1 MRTPI
6 KIFLLLSLSLTAYGQ
21 QQLKS
26 FKLSDVALLNGLFKN
41 AQQTDLKY
49 ILALNPDR
57 LLAPYLREAG
67 LKPKAES
74 YGNWENTGLDGHMAG
89 HYLSAL
95 SFMYASTR
103 NELLKSRIRYM
114 LSEIKRCQ
122 DANGNGYVS
131 GIPGGKKMWTEI
143 KIGNI
148 RASSFSLNDKWVPL
162 YNIHKIYSGLYD
174 AYAVT
179 GNLQAKEILI
189 KLTNWCM
196 DLVSNLSDKQVQEML
211 KSEHGGLN
219 EVFANV
225 YSITGNKNYLDLAK
239 KFSDKTILA
248 PLTKK
253 TDALSGLHANTQIP
267 KVIGYEQI
275 GIVSNDTTMEN
286 AAAFFWSTVVNNRTV
301 AIGGNSV
308 REHFNPSNDFSSMI
322 ESREGP
328 ETCNSYNML
337 KLTRQ
342 LFLSQPSSKY
352 IDYYEQTLYNHILTS
367 QNPKG
372 GFVYFTPIR
381 PGHYRTYSAPQES
394 FWCCVGSGLENHGK
408 YGEMIYSHTDNS
420 IFVNLFIS
428 SILNWKEKG
437 ISLTQQTDFPNREST
452 RLTFKVNKSI
462 RFEVNFRKPSWIED
476 GEMKLYIN
484 GKIQKA
490 KQNEFGYLSVS
501 RVWKSGD
508 VVEIKLPMHTKA
520 NYLPDGS
527 DWVAFSRGPVVL
539 AAELDTLTEPNLFA
553 DGSRMGHIASGAL
566 LPLNEAPLIV
576 GEKKT
581 LAAGIKSESLN
592 KMVLNASQLVYQPK
606 YKKLKLIPF
615 YNLSEKRYVIYWP
628 YTNKE
633 NLPER
638 VQKIEQ
644 YEAEKIKLE
653 NLTVDLI
660 NTGEQQP
667 ETDHSFKGEQTDNG
681 TFRER
686 HFRNGKAWFS
696 YQLKNKN
703 LAAKKLSLTLY
714 GKENSKAFSI
724 FMNDKILK
732 SVTLNGTNG
741 SDFYTLDI
749 QIPEELLTADM
760 ELKFVAEPKSAIA
773 NIYEIRLLKE

>member
-1 MRTPI
+1 MSTPI
-6 KIFLLLSLSLTAYGQ
+6 KIFLLLLLSLTAYGQ
-21 QQLKS
+21 QKLES
-26 FKLSDVALLNGLFKN
+26 FKLSDVVLLNGLFKN

-57 LLAPYLREAG
+57 LLSPYLREAG

-103 NELLKSRIRYM
+103 NELLKSRIYYM
-114 LSEIKRCQ
+114 LSELKKCQ

-143 KIGNI
+143 KNGKI

-162 YNIHKIYSGLYD
+162 YNIHKIFSGLYD
-174 AYAVT
+174 TYAVT

-189 KLTNWCM
+189 KLTDWFV
-196 DLVSNLSDKQVQEML
+196 DLVSYLTDEQVQEML

-225 YSITGNKNYLDLAK
+225 YSLTGNRKYLDLAK
-239 KFSDKTILA
+239 KFSDKTILD
-248 PLTKK
+248 PLINK
-253 TDALSGLHANTQIP
+253 TDALNGLHANTQIP

-275 GIVSNDTTMEN
+275 GIASQDTTMKN
-286 AAAFFWSTVVNNRTV
+286 AAAFFWNTVVNNRTI

-337 KLTRQ
+337 KLSKQ
-342 LFLSQPSSKY
+342 LFLSQPSLKY

-367 QNPKG
+367 QNPNG
-372 GFVYFTPIR
+372 GFVYFTPMR
-381 PGHYRTYSAPQES
+381 PGHYRTYSTPQES

-408 YGEMIYSHTDNS
+408 YGEMIYSHSDNS

-428 SILNWKEKG
+428 SVLNWKERG

-452 RLTFKVNKSI
+452 RLTLKLAKSK
-462 RFEVNFRKPSWIED
+462 RFDVNFRNPSWIKD

-490 KQNEFGYLSVS
+490 KQNEFGYLSLS
-501 RVWKSGD
+501 RLWKSGD

-520 NYLPDGS
+520 NFLPDGS
-527 DWVAFSRGPVVL
+527 DWVAFSRGPIVL

-576 GEKKT
+576 GEKNN
-581 LAAGIKSESLN
+581 LAEGIKSESLN
-592 KMVLNASQLVYQPK
+592 KMMLNASQLVYQPK
-606 YKKLKLIPF
+606 YKKLKLKPF

-638 VQKIEQ
+638 IKKIEQ

-667 ETDHSFKGEQTDNG
+667 ETDHGFKGEQTDNG

-703 LAAKKLSLTLY
+703 LSARKLSITLF
-714 GKENSKAFSI
+714 GKENNKAFSVLI
-724 FMNDKILK
+724 NNQPLRDIKLD
-732 SVTLNGTNG
+732 GTKGN
-741 SDFYTLDI
+741 DFYTLEIDI
-749 QIPEELLTADM
+749 PQAFLTADM
-760 ELKFVAEPKSAIA
+760 ELKFVAEASSSIA
-773 NIYEIRLLKE
+773 NIYEIRLLK